1 MLYFAS
7 IFITSSDVLVVTF
20 VGVPSVGGQAVQSI
34 LVYPGDMAAAGQAI
48 MLHCSALYRV
58 AQSPQQHNNT
68 RQTFSQEIRY
78 ELLQKLQEYQ
88 TPQNSPFY
96 KKCYLNILGYL

>member
-68 RQTFSQEIRY
+68 RQTFSQRSDM
-78 ELLQKLQEYQ
+78 
-88 TPQNSPFY
+88 NFY
-96 KKCYLNILGYL
+96 KNCRNIKPPKTLLFIKNVISTS